1 MGTSVDICTLFAFI
15 FVNHQEHPFTS
26 AHIVTNSTKSYIPND
41 ILRINSTIIS
51 KLTTNYH
58 TSSDCLFLFSHNSI
72 CKREGER
79 IQIQGEISNDK

>member
-1 MGTSVDICTLFAFI
+1 MGTSDDICTLFAFI
-15 FVNHQEHPFTS
+15 FVNHQGHPFTS

-51 KLTTNYH
+51 KLITNYH
-58 TSSDCLFLFSHNSI
+58 TSSDCLFLFSHSI

-79 IQIQGEISNDK
+79 IQLQGESSNDK